1 MLKIKARF
9 NLNKRIPGR
18 SVIILSVCFVAW
30 CVLIGR
36 LFYLQVLNYDEY
48 RGKVIDNVQ
57 HETPVNTERGII
69 YDSNMVQLASNY
81 TVWRV
86 FISPRDITDDTQAR
100 KISQGLSEILEVDY
114 DKIYNMT
121 QKKKRADET
130 VKKQVEEDKA
140 EQVRTFISE
149 NELSSQIHLEAST
162 KRYYSYGSL
171 ASSVVGFTGTD
182 GGLLGLELE
191 YDDYLAGTSGTYITA
206 KNGQG
211 TSMPYKYD
219 SYAPGDG
226 GANLVTTID
235 VTIQYM
241 LEQQLQ
247 KTYADSMPI
256 NRVTGIVMNPNT
268 GAVLAMATYPTF
280 DCNSPWTLDADSQK
294 KLDESGYDKNSEEY
308 SKYYNELLYAL
319 WKNKAVS
326 EIYEPGSTF
335 KVITTAMALEEN
347 VVSLDER
354 FYCKG
359 HLMINGYDKPI
370 HCHKRQGHGSV
381 TFEVGLQQSC
391 NPVLMTIGMR
401 VGTDRFYNYL
411 KAFGFMEKT
420 GIDLPGEATSYLHA
434 YDSFNQVQLAVYS
447 FGQTFKVTPLQQL
460 TAISTVANGGNLIT
474 PYVVSQIIDDGGNVL
489 YAHETDIKRQV
500 VSSEVCSTISG
511 VLERGVSGDGGAKN
525 AYVSGYKIA
534 AKTGTS
540 EVRDVLN
547 EAGEAY
553 LRVGSTVAY
562 APADDPQV
570 AMIIVVDSPQ
580 CESVYGSVVAAPYIA
595 SLMEQVL
602 PYIGVERNYTDEEA
616 ANLEQNI
623 RDYSGWSISEAKSS
637 VSALGLKCQ
646 VKGEGDVVTYQI
658 PKAGEAIDKQ
668 NGKVILYTGEAV
680 PEADV
685 AVPKLIGMSASNANA
700 RLANAGL
707 NINITGATNY
717 ENSSSAAV
725 VVSQSPAEGEM
736 VIPGTVVTIE
746 LRFMDGTAN

>member
-280 DCNSPWTLDADSQK
+280 DCNSPWTLDTDSQK